1 MLLMHGVNK
10 KNGELYLD
18 DTSLSDLAVS
28 FGTPSYVY
36 SASLIKDNFLEYKD
50 SIRANDKVC
59 FAVKSNSNINI
70 LKLLNSLG
78 SGFDVVSGNELKR
91 CLVAGADPKN
101 IVFSGIGKTKEEI
114 RLAVE
119 NNIFSI
125 NIESES
131 ELERIIKIVED
142 TGRKVNCAIRVNPDI
157 SAESHPYITTGL
169 KTSKFGV
176 TSQVAL
182 IMSKRIQEIENV
194 NLIGLA
200 CHIGSQITRPELILD
215 SLDHL
220 IELASEINKEL
231 NNIEFIDIGGGLGIT
246 YRDEESANA
255 KDIMTRV
262 LDRIKNFNFDLVVEP
277 GRSITG
283 NAGVL
288 LSQVEYI
295 KETES
300 SNFAI
305 VDAGMNDLMRPSLY
319 SAWHKVS
326 AVRDLEVLEK
336 KYEIVGPVCES
347 ADSLA
352 KDRALKIEEG
362 SVIAIHDVGAY
373 GNAMASNYNTR
384 LRPPEIMVDGSDVQI
399 IKRRETFEELISFED
414 IDHEN

>member
-18 DTSLSDLAVS
+18 DTSLSDLAIS

-50 SIRANDKVC
+50 SMRINDKVC
-59 FAVKSNSNINI
+59 FAVKSNSNIAV

-101 IVFSGIGKTKEEI
+101 IVFSGVGKTKEEI
-114 RLAVE
+114 KLAVE
-119 NNIFSI
+119 SDIFSI

-131 ELERIIKIVED
+131 ELERIIKIVEEA
-142 TGRKVNCAIRVNPDI
+142 GRKVNCAIRVNPDI

-176 TSQVAL
+176 SNQVAL
-182 IMSKRIQEIENV
+182 TMSERIQEIENV

-200 CHIGSQITRPELILD
+200 CHIGSQITKLELILD

-220 IELASEINKEL
+220 TELANEINKES

-246 YRDEESANA
+246 YRDEDSANA
-255 KDIMTRV
+255 KDIMTKV
-262 LDRIKNFNFDLVVEP
+262 LDRIKDLNFDLVVEP

-295 KETES
+295 KETEAT
-300 SNFAI
+300 NFAI
-305 VDAGMNDLMRPSLY
+305 VDAGMNDLIRPSLY